1 MLMKMFTYSF
11 HKVSEVNDSK
21 DLLSIYSCFISQIIE
36 HFNMIW
42 RCGSALEPMR
52 WLNFG
57 LCVLVQ

>member
-1 MLMKMFTYSF
+1 MFTYSF

-52 WLNFG
+52 
-57 LCVLVQ
+57 